1 MARKPVGEMVVSLD
15 LETTA
20 YTNAKKK
27 ILAESKEAAAT
38 INSNFQRLGVTSDEI
53 YTAMATRAE
62 LAFSKIGL
70 SAKASLAEVERS
82 YAAMVTS
89 INVANQKMNANPLFE
104 TLGIR
109 SMAAIEAQKAS
120 VIASFD
126 AIKTIGFKNDQE
138 RINAERAKNEQL
150 KTLNKEM
157 VGDHEMSMASMTR
170 AVLRF
175 YAAYYVIS
183 NVGRVVA
190 EFFMSGVE
198 TIDKMQMSAIAVAA
212 TITNIQG
219 TSGNIVEN
227 YKKNLAYAKELVP
240 VLMQIDANSF
250 MNLEQVMLVNNAM
263 ARNGVILDGNNKK
276 QVETTTAL
284 TNAIYIAWG
293 GQRIEIESTKETN
306 ALLLGQVSSRNRVAM
321 AIDQAI
327 KREGVYKG
335 GLKELNAEA
344 QKHNDWL
351 ARIEPYLVGY
361 AAATGDVN
369 KMWEAT
375 KSSLQ
380 TTWMILQQGLFKDVY
395 KDLIAEGQKANT
407 WIRANTGEIVKSI
420 NNIMAMLKFAIEATI
435 VFFGLWAIAAV
446 SAAIKA
452 GTALDWFLLKWDIM
466 SAKVTLASSK
476 MALGFGVFTA
486 AIAGWE
492 IGTILNKFEEVR
504 MAGISM
510 VYGIIDV
517 WSIFAKG
524 FKEDLEQIAYAA
536 KVADIYLNSTF
547 ADQDANLASAKRKHE
562 AKLAWIKEEY
572 DTEKKQRDLFRKEQ
586 EKDNTDAAMKAKA
599 DAQGKTPSPTVPP
612 PKGETNAGTAF
623 KQAKDNLESMKKM
636 DKAYYDEKINE
647 AENTAKLAQRA
658 GQDEY
663 KTIQELYNSKEVWLL
678 RYENDQRV
686 AAFEEVKIQAEEV
699 AKSNATA
706 KDGHKQ
712 TFDSA
717 KVLQDK
723 LLAISAV
730 TQKSMTKLEGER
742 KIANEDAAQKTLATM
757 SNLYKSLG
765 DLSSQ
770 SLAVQILE
778 IEQKYQKEMQNASH
792 TKEQIVLLEK
802 ARDNEIFTLRNAAE
816 KKMLD
821 MQLSYLKIVQGETST
836 QYKELNDLAIK
847 NQVDLM
853 ERQFNNSKGPQTN
866 KEIIAAEKLTSD
878 LQKEYVKRLED
889 RAIYLKGM
897 GDNEGADKA
906 TEAAKQ
912 ISLRQIQFANQ
923 TKDAELLATNIV
935 FDKKA
940 VTEALMNEA
949 KQKSLQLEIDY
960 YSQISGFEEIV
971 YNKTIE
977 KIELEK
983 KARLVARETEKN
995 AIIELGNQ
1003 GKKTAAEVAAANA
1016 KADLLIRTT
1025 NAETTQKKH
1034 KALDDEIT
1042 KIGNNYDTEYKYQK
1056 ETITNAIA
1064 VFDNASALMDKE
1076 SKGYQIM
1083 QDAKKAAQIAEQ
1095 LMIVQKNLAI
1105 LAGIPA
1111 TAAATQAEAGL
1122 AITTGAT
1129 ATLNAGASGDAYTAF
1144 ARVAAMMAIV
1154 AAVLSAAGI
1163 AKGANSA
1170 SAGSSASA
1178 PTYTG
1183 QTTVLGAADNTGSQS
1198 IENSYKMLQ
1207 NIYSVED
1214 TKLTSI
1220 YYELQDL
1227 NNNITGLV
1235 TSIVRTGGVT
1245 STNVL
1250 SGTQYPSSWGQ
1261 VVTDNNFTGFKALDT
1276 VLGWV
1281 QDLGLSIM
1289 NSVLGGEVT
1298 QELVAQ
1304 GISVGDTM
1312 VSSILK
1318 GASVSAQQYA
1328 LIRTTTSG
1336 GLFEGDDVYG
1346 SKVYSALN
1354 SNVNT
1359 MLTLVFKNLGST
1371 LITLS
1376 KELGTDT
1383 NAVLNYVFKATEL
1396 NLQGMT
1402 TDQMNKALQEY
1413 ISNISDTAVETL
1425 FGSMLKEYQ
1434 KLNEGLLETAIRLVT
1449 DRETIAHYLEM
1460 TNQKFNGTIPAAIK
1474 FSETLVTIAGGL
1486 DKITSA
1492 MQSYYDAFFNDTEKQ
1507 AILKTQLTE
1516 TLSQYGMSLPSTRAG
1531 YRTLVESQDLTT
1543 ATGAA
1548 DYTELML
1555 LAKTADQYYQYIEAV
1570 TSAIKPENYSTNIA
1584 YQRALAGLPSY
1595 ADGGYASG
1603 GYAIVGESGPELLN
1617 FKSSARVVS
1626 NKDSKDILSS
1636 KEIVAA
1642 IQSLQKEVANGNN
1655 LSNEVVKR
1663 IKKWDGD
1670 GLPTDRG
1677 F

>member
-1 MARKPVGEMVVSLD
+1 
-15 LETTA
+15 
-20 YTNAKKK
+20 
-27 ILAESKEAAAT
+27 
-38 INSNFQRLGVTSDEI
+38 
-53 YTAMATRAE
+53 
-62 LAFSKIGL
+62 
-70 SAKASLAEVERS
+70 
-82 YAAMVTS
+82 
-89 INVANQKMNANPLFE
+89 
-104 TLGIR
+104 
-109 SMAAIEAQKAS
+109 
-120 VIASFD
+120 
-126 AIKTIGFKNDQE
+126 
-138 RINAERAKNEQL
+138 
-150 KTLNKEM
+150 
-157 VGDHEMSMASMTR
+157 
-170 AVLRF
+170 
-175 YAAYYVIS
+175 
-183 NVGRVVA
+183 VA

-219 TSGNIVEN
+219 TSGNIAEN

-452 GTALDWFLLKWDIM
+452 GTALDWFMVKWDIM
-466 SAKVTLASSK
+466 SARVTLVTSK
-476 MALGFGVFTA
+476 MTLGFGVFTA
-486 AIAGWE
+486 AIIGWE
-492 IGTILNKFEEVR
+492 VGTILNKFEEVR

-524 FKEDLEQIAYAA
+524 FKEDLEYITYAA

-547 ADQDANLASAKRKHE
+547 ADQEANLASAKRKHE

-599 DAQGKTPSPTVPP
+599 DAQGKTPVPTVLPGKGAE
-612 PKGETNAGTAF
+612 PKDSV
-623 KQAKDNLESMKKM
+623 KDQQEIIQKKM
-636 DKAYYDEKINE
+636 QADKAYYDEQVKT
-647 AENTAKLAQRA
+647 AEQVAKLSQRA

-663 KTIQELYNSKEVWLL
+663 KTIQTLYDAKEIALNQYLQKEYDNAEKQTALEAYAATISKDGVGKKF
-678 RYENDQRV
+678 D
-686 AAFEEVKIQAEEV
+686 AEAV
-699 AKSNATA
+699 LQA
-706 KDGHKQ
+706 KDNEIY
-712 TFDSA
+712 A
-717 KVLQDK
+717 KYNKEYAKD
-723 LLAISAV
+723 
-730 TQKSMTKLEGER
+730 EGDR
-742 KIANEDAAQKTLATM
+742 AIANEDAAQKTLATM

-770 SLAVQILE
+770 SLAFQILE
-778 IEQKYQKEMQNASH
+778 IEQKYQKEMASASH

-802 ARDNEIFTLRNAAE
+802 ARDNEIFILRNATE

-821 MQLSYLKIVQGETST
+821 MQLSYLEIVQGKTSE
-836 QYKELNDLAIK
+836 QYQELTALAIK
-847 NQVDLM
+847 NKVDLM
-853 ERQFNNSKGPQTN
+853 EQQFNNAQGSSVN
-866 KEIIAAEKLTSD
+866 KEKDDAQKLTSD

-897 GDNEGADKA
+897 GDDAGAEKA
-906 TEAAKQ
+906 TQAAKAF
-912 ISLRQIQFANQ
+912 SDRQIQYA
-923 TKDAELLATNIV
+923 KELSDAQLLGMKVV
-935 FDKKA
+935 FDRKA
-940 VTEALMNEA
+940 AETALINEA
-949 KQKSLQLEIDY
+949 KQNTLQLEIDY

-971 YNKTIE
+971 YNKIIE

-983 KARLVARETEKN
+983 KARLVAIETEKN

-1016 KADLLIRTT
+1016 KTDLQTRAADQKK
-1025 NAETTQKKH
+1025 TQDKH

-1042 KIGNNYDTEYKYQK
+1042 TISNNYDSEHKYQK

-1111 TAAATQAEAGL
+1111 TVAATQAEAGL

-1163 AKGANSA
+1163 VGGANSA
-1170 SAGSSASA
+1170 SVGSAANA

-1183 QTTVLGAADNTGSQS
+1183 KTTVLGAADNTGSQS
-1198 IENSYKMLQ
+1198 IENSYKMLES
-1207 NIYSVED
+1207 IYNVED

-1220 YYELQDL
+1220 FYELQNL

-1235 TSIVRTGGVT
+1235 TSIVRTGGLSSAPT
-1245 STNVL
+1245 ITGTTNNADIFGMGGGSGWNTGLKWLDNAMNWLQGGLFGSSTTTVNA
-1250 SGTQYPSSWGQ
+1250 
-1261 VVTDNNFTGFKALDT
+1261 TGIDIGKNIVND
-1276 VLGWV
+1276 
-1281 QDLGLSIM
+1281 
-1289 NSVLGGEVT
+1289 
-1298 QELVAQ
+1298 
-1304 GISVGDTM
+1304 
-1312 VSSILK
+1312 ILK
-1318 GASVSAQQYA
+1318 GASAAAQQYTTVTTDTTGA
-1328 LIRTTTSG
+1328 LW
-1336 GLFEGDDVYG
+1336 GLFGGGSSSTSDVL
-1346 SKVYSALN
+1346 SPLN
-1354 SNVNT
+1354 SQVT
-1359 MLTLVFKNLGST
+1359 DMLTLVFKNLGST
-1371 LITLS
+1371 LVTLS

-1383 NAVLNYVFKATEL
+1383 NAALNYAFAETKI

-1413 ISNISDTAVETL
+1413 ISNISDTAVEVL

-1507 AILKTQLTE
+1507 RILKTQLSE
-1516 TLSQYGMSLPSTRAG
+1516 AMSQYGMSLPSTRAG
-1531 YRTLVESQDLTT
+1531 YRSLVESQDLTT
-1543 ATGAA
+1543 ATGTA

-1555 LAKTADQYYQYIEAV
+1555 LAKTADQYYKYIEAA
-1570 TSAIKPENYSTNIA
+1570 TAAIKPENYSTNIA

-1595 ADGGYASG
+1595 ADGGMAIGPDSG
-1603 GYAIVGESGPELLN
+1603 YQATLHGTEL
-1617 FKSSARVVS
+1617 VVS
-1626 NKDSKDILSS
+1626 PKKSYPATITGASYAELVAEVKALRKEIAQSNASS
-1636 KEIVAA
+1636 KVN
-1642 IQSLQKEVANGNN
+1642 SDKVT
-1655 LSNEVVKR
+1655 R
-1663 IKKWDGD
+1663 IINQWEGV
-1670 GLPTDRG
+1670 GLPETRTVS
-1677 F
+1677 